1 MKSHPHDIWI
11 DRTKFIATLIDP
23 DSSVIDFGCGSMAIK
38 EIAKIKNYLGI
49 DLQDA
54 DINIDLNAEFP
65 KVEHY
70 NLGLVIGVLEY
81 LDKPEDFLK
90 KVKEVTD
97 KMIICCLITSKPKK
111 SWKTHLKKEQITSI
125 LDNMFDEVIEKR
137 YGPKYYIYICK

>member
-70 NLGLVIGVLEY
+70 NLGLVIGVLE
-81 LDKPEDFLK
+81 LS
-90 KVKEVTD
+90 
-97 KMIICCLITSKPKK
+97 LI
-111 SWKTHLKKEQITSI
+111 HI
-125 LDNMFDEVIEKR
+125 
-137 YGPKYYIYICK
+137 